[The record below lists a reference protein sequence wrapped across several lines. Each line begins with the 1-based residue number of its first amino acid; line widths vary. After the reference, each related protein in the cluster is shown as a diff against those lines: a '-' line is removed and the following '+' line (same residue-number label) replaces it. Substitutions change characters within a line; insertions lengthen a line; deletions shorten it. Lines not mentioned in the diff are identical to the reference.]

1 LKKLIIISLSLLLLV
16 ILIPGC
22 ITFQTPTSLITPP
35 AAQPSVGT
43 FSSSPSTINQ
53 GGTSTLMWNV
63 TGASSVS
70 IDNGIGQVD
79 IAGTRVISPAS
90 STVYTLSATN
100 SAGTVTRTSLTSVVL
115 QPVVTPSV
123 IIGFNSRPNSDGTS
137 TLVWNVTGASSVSI
151 DHGIGQVY
159 ANGSLVVSPA
169 SSTVYI
175 LSATNNAGTVTRS
188 AVTTVN
194 SASPPAVIVQFS
206 SNLNADGTST
216 LAWYVTG
223 ADTVS
228 IDNYIGIVSA
238 SGSKIVSPDTSTV
251 YTLSATYALGNWANE
266 IGTVSRSVIAPA
278 NVGEY
283 IQWVP

>member
-1 LKKLIIISLSLLLLV
+1 M

-22 ITFQTPTSLITPP
+22 ITITPPTSLFTPP
-35 AAQPSVGT
+35 VVQPAVQPSVGS

-53 GGTSTLMWNV
+53 GGTSTLMWDV
-63 TGASSVS
+63 TGASSVT
-70 IDNGIGQVD
+70 IDNGIGQV
-79 IAGTRVISPAS
+79 AVVGSRVIQPAS

-100 SAGTVTRTSLTSVVL
+100 SAGTVTRQSLTSVVL
-115 QPVVTPSV
+115 QPVPTQSV
-123 IIGFNSRPNSDGTS
+123 IIGFNSNPNSDGTS

-159 ANGSLVVSPA
+159 ANGSLVVSP
-169 SSTVYI
+169 STSTVFT

-194 SASPPAVIVQFS
+194 TAYPQAVIVDFS
-206 SNLNADGTST
+206 SYLNSDGTST
-216 LAWYVTG
+216 LSWYVTG

-228 IDNYIGIVSA
+228 INQNIGMVSA
-238 SGSKIVSPDTSTV
+238 SGSKVVSPDASTV
-251 YTLSATYALGNWANE
+251 YTLSATYELGNWANE
-266 IGTVSRSVIAPA
+266 IGTVSRSVITPA
-278 NVGEY
+278 SVSKQ

>member
-1 LKKLIIISLSLLLLV
+1 LKKLTIISLSLLLLV

-22 ITFQTPTSLITPP
+22 ITVSPPSSWITPP
-35 AAQPSVGT
+35 SGQPSVGT

-53 GGTSTLMWNV
+53 GGTSTLVWDV

-70 IDNGIGQVD
+70 IDNGIGQV
-79 IAGTRVISPAS
+79 AISGSRLIQPAS

-100 SAGTVTRTSLTSVVL
+100 SAGTVTRTSLTSVS

-123 IIGFNSRPNSDGTS
+123 IIGFNSQANSDGTS

-159 ANGSLVVSPA
+159 ASGSMVVSPA
-169 SSTVYI
+169 SSTVYTI
-175 LSATNNAGTVTRS
+175 SATSNAGTVTRS

-194 SASPPAVIVQFS
+194 SVSPQAAIVEFNS
-206 SNLNADGTST
+206 TLNADGTST
-216 LAWYVTG
+216 LSWYVTG

-228 IDNYIGIVSA
+228 IDQNIGMVGP
-238 SGSKIVSPDTSTV
+238 SGSKVVSPDASTL
-251 YTLSATYALGNWANE
+251 YTLSATYELGNWANE
-266 IGTVSRSVIAPA
+266 IGTVSRSVRAPA
-278 NVGEY
+278 NVGEH
-283 IQWVP
+283 IQWVQ